1 LLIRPIVSFALIL
14 NDGGW
19 WGVDLLVSLALAV
32 WALVLR
38 VSRRLTVRMAS
49 ILPALSLVLPVLIL
63 GWSQPFRETDLTTV
77 VLSGAGVAANVLPAA
92 LLFVG
97 LAAYDVL
104 NFGADFA
111 NTDGRIMPRGGRV
124 LMYFGTVLLVSSFIL
139 FILNARVVNTGQPD
153 DSLELFI
160 DMPFVVGIL
169 FLGLPY
175 LVWIVLRRR
184 GRLVSEE
191 VPSSTT

>member
-1 LLIRPIVSFALIL
+1 
-14 NDGGW
+14 
-19 WGVDLLVSLALAV
+19 
-32 WALVLR
+32 
-38 VSRRLTVRMAS
+38 MAS

-139 FILNARVVNTGQPD
+139 FTLNARVVNTGQPD

-191 VPSSTT
+191 GTSSTT